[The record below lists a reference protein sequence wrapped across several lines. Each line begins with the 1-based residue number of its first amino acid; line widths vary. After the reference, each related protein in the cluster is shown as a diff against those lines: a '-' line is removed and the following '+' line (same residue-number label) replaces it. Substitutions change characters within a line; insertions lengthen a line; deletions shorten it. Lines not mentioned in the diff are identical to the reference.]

1 MKLRTVLKTYD
12 SEKKIQ
18 HKIRQEATVSI
29 NSPTNNNLLGR
40 LFGVKNTQV
49 IIRVNSQEAK
59 INYNKVLGGLKQT
72 ITDSNMEHNKA
83 WLIDERLTIVSVA
96 VNQAIDHANI
106 GNESKIDKKD
116 RADLL
121 NRVKSEYHLNEG
133 FFNTNSQEG
142 ITDKDLSLNLTQSSV
157 RTTLQSDKYID
168 GKLAKVYPQFVK
180 NLSLE
185 QYQKIDLEKKKIKD
199 IVIEKLMGKICTEMI
214 FGEKLLPMELSS
226 LKQTVKSEAVN
237 IITRNK
243 QESTRL

>member
-12 SEKKIQ
+12 SEKKTLQKARLETNI
-18 HKIRQEATVSI
+18 SI
-29 NSPTNNNLLGR
+29 ISPTNNNLLSR

-49 IIRVNSQEAK
+49 TIRANAQEAK
-59 INYNKVLGGLKQT
+59 INYDKVLGSLKQT

-96 VNQAIDHANI
+96 VNQAIDHAHV

-121 NRVKSEYHLNEG
+121 NRVKSEYHLNEV

-199 IVIEKLMGKICTEMI
+199 IVIEKLMGKICTETI
-214 FGEKLLPMELSS
+214 FGEKLLPMALSS
-226 LKQTVKSEAVN
+226 LNKTVESEAAK
-237 IITRNK
+237 IIARNK
-243 QESTRL
+243 QESTWL